1 MQLRTLLVSFL
12 LVTFVH
18 RIHSQ
23 ESELPESWTLQQC
36 VDYALLNNVQIRS
49 SLLQAEVTKNN
60 LNSSK
65 WNYAPD
71 LSLFNSTGWSYGLN
85 IDPVTNI
92 PTRND
97 RFTSSL
103 SLNSNWVLF
112 DGGRK
117 YNSIARNNHD
127 YLASL
132 YDLEAIK
139 NDITLN
145 VTSAYLQIMLNE
157 EILGIAIEQEGISR
171 LQVEQTRKLVD
182 AGSSPRGDLLQF
194 EAQLAR
200 DEQNTVAARN
210 TLLIGKLQLAN
221 LLLIP
226 EPEKFETSQP
236 EPELPEAAWLAYQPG
251 QVYVKALDNQPSI
264 KAAKERISSSEESID
279 LSQGGYLPT
288 VSLQGRINTI
298 YSDAIVQVT
307 STSDI
312 TYPTPAYDGSG
323 NVIFIPTTQTVP
335 DGFELKDFNN
345 QVSDNLSQYVGFNV
359 SVPIFNQMQVKN
371 NVQNAKIQYE
381 ISQLQLEQE
390 KNQLKQIIYQA
401 HADAKASYN
410 SYLAAEKSVDAS
422 RESFS
427 YAKERY
433 SLGAINQFDYETAKN
448 SLAVA
453 QSEMLRAKYD
463 YIFKLKVLEFYLTNE
478 IKL

>member
-1 MQLRTLLVSFL
+1 MLLRTISRFSPV
-12 LVTFVH
+12 
-18 RIHSQ
+18 
-23 ESELPESWTLQQC
+23 
-36 VDYALLNNVQIRS
+36 
-49 SLLQAEVTKNN
+49 LLQTEVTKNN
-60 LNSSK
+60 LESAR

-71 LSLFNSTGWSYGLN
+71 LSLFNSTGWSFGLN

-117 YNSIARNNHD
+117 FNSIARNNHE

-132 YDLEAIK
+132 YDLESIK

-145 VTSAYLQIMLNE
+145 VTSAYLQIMLND
-157 EILGIAIEQEGISR
+157 EILGIAIEQEGISQ
-171 LQVEQTRKLVD
+171 LQVDQTQKLVD
-182 AGSSPRGDLLQF
+182 AGSSPLGDLLQF
-194 EAQLAR
+194 QAQLAR
-200 DEQNTVAARN
+200 DQQNTVAARN
-210 TLLIGKLQLAN
+210 SVLISKLQLAN
-221 LLLIP
+221 LLLLP
-226 EPEKFETSQP
+226 EPENFETAQP
-236 EPELPEAAWLAYQPG
+236 EPALPDAGWLAYQPG
-251 QVYVKALDNQPSI
+251 QVYTTALENQPNI
-264 KAAKERISSSEESID
+264 KAAEERILSSEESVD

-298 YSDAIVQVT
+298 YSDAIVQATSVT
-307 STSDI
+307 EV
-312 TYPTPAYDGSG
+312 TYPSFIYDSNG
-323 NVIFIPTTQTVP
+323 NVVDVPTTQTIPV
-335 DGFELKDFNN
+335 GFEPKAFNN
-345 QVSDNLSQYVGFNV
+345 QVSDNLSEYVGLNI
-359 SVPIFNQMQVKN
+359 SVPIFSQMQVKN
-371 NVQNAKIQYE
+371 NVQNARIQYE

-390 KNQLKQIIYQA
+390 KNQLKQTIYQA

-410 SYLAAEKSVDAS
+410 SYLAAEKSVEAS

-433 SLGAINQFDYETAKN
+433 ELGAINQFDYETAKN

>member
-1 MQLRTLLVSFL
+1 MRSLISLVSIVLSFGFSSL
-12 LVTFVH
+12 KA
-18 RIHSQ
+18 Q
-23 ESELPESWTLQQC
+23 EVKLPESWTLQEC
-36 VDYALLNNVQIRS
+36 VDYAIENNIQIRS
-49 SLLQAEVTKNN
+49 SLLQTEVTKNN
-60 LNSSK
+60 LNSSR

-71 LSLFNSTGWSYGLN
+71 LSLFNSTGWSFGLN

-117 YNSIARNNHD
+117 FNSIARNNHE

-132 YDLEAIK
+132 YDLESIK

-145 VTSAYLQIMLNE
+145 VTSAYLQTMLNK
-157 EILGIAIEQEGISR
+157 EILDIAIEQEGISQ
-171 LQVEQTRKLVD
+171 LQVEQTRKLVE

-194 EAQLAR
+194 QAQLAR
-200 DEQNTVAARN
+200 DEQNTVSARN
-210 TLLIGKLQLAN
+210 ALLIGKLQLAN
-221 LLLIP
+221 LLLLP
-226 EPEKFETSQP
+226 EPEKFEIAQP
-236 EPELPEAAWLAYQPG
+236 EPRLPDAGWLAYQPG
-251 QVYVKALDNQPSI
+251 QVYTTALESQPSI
-264 KAAKERISSSEESID
+264 KAAEERILSSEESID
-279 LSQGGYLPT
+279 LSQGGFFPT

-298 YSDAIVQVT
+298 YSDAIVEAIRT
-307 STSDI
+307 TDI
-312 TYPTPAYDGSG
+312 TYPTPAYDAMG
-323 NVIFIPTTQTVP
+323 NVIFIPTTQTIP
-335 DGFELKDFNN
+335 NGFEPKDFNN
-345 QVSDNLSQYVGFNV
+345 QLSDNLSQFVGLNISMPLF
-359 SVPIFNQMQVKN
+359 SQMQVKN

-390 KNQLKQIIYQA
+390 KNQLKQTIYQA

-410 SYLAAEKSVDAS
+410 SYLAAEKSIEAS
-422 RESFS
+422 RESFN
-427 YAKERY
+427 YARERY
-433 SLGAINQFDYETAKN
+433 ELGAINQFDYETAKN

>member
-1 MQLRTLLVSFL
+1 MRLRTLFIAIL
-12 LVTFVH
+12 LANITSSVY
-18 RIHSQ
+18 SQ
-23 ESELPESWTLQQC
+23 QVQLPNSWTLLEC
-36 VDYALLNNVQIRS
+36 VDYALVNNVQIQT
-49 SLLQAEVTKNN
+49 SLLQTELTKNN
-60 LNSSK
+60 LEGSK

-71 LSLFNSTGWSYGLN
+71 LSLFNSTGWNFGLN

-127 YLASL
+127 YLAAL
-132 YDLEAIK
+132 YDLEAMK

-157 EILGIAIEQEGISR
+157 EILGIAIEQEGISK
-171 LQVEQTRKLVD
+171 LQVGQTKKLVD
-182 AGSSPRGDLLQF
+182 AGSAPRGDLLQF

-200 DEQNTVAARN
+200 DEQNTVASRN
-210 TLLIGKLQLAN
+210 TVLIGKLQLAN
-221 LLLIP
+221 LLLLP

-236 EPELPEAAWLAYQPG
+236 EPELPEAGWLAYQPG
-251 QVYVKALDNQPSI
+251 QVYVAALDNQPSI
-264 KAAKERISSSEESID
+264 KAAEERISSSEESVD
-279 LSQGGYLPT
+279 LSQGGYMPT
-288 VSLQGRINTI
+288 ISLQGRINTI
-298 YSDAIVQVT
+298 YSDAIVQAADTREVT
-307 STSDI
+307 F
-312 TYPTPAYDGSG
+312 PTAIYDAGG
-323 NVIFIPTTQTVP
+323 NVIFVPTTQTIP

-345 QVSDNLSQYVGFNV
+345 QFADNMSQYVGFNV
-359 SVPIFNQMQVKN
+359 SVPLFNQMQVKN
-371 NVQNAKIQYE
+371 NVQNAKIQFQ

-422 RESFS
+422 RESFN
-427 YAKERY
+427 YANERFN
-433 SLGAINQFDYETAKN
+433 LGAINQFDFETAKN

-453 QSEMLRAKYD
+453 QSEMLRTKYD

>member
-1 MQLRTLLVSFL
+1 MRLLTPVLGFFLFVYSF
-12 LVTFVH
+12 VGH
-18 RIHSQ
+18 AQ
-23 ESELPESWTLQQC
+23 EAKLPESWSLQEC
-36 VDYALLNNVQIRS
+36 VQYALDNNIQIQT
-49 SLLQAEVTKNN
+49 SLLQVELSKNN
-60 LNSSK
+60 LESAQ

-71 LSLFNSTGWSYGLN
+71 LSLFNSTGWSFGFN

-103 SLNSNWVLF
+103 SLNSNWVLY

-127 YLASL
+127 YLAAM

-139 NDITLN
+139 NNISLN
-145 VTSAYLQIMLNE
+145 VTSAYLQIMLNQ
-157 EILGIAIEQEGISR
+157 EILGIAIEQEGISK

-200 DEQNTVAARN
+200 DEQNTVTARN
-210 TLLIGKLQLAN
+210 SLLISKLQLAN
-221 LLLIP
+221 LLMLQ
-226 EPEKFETSQP
+226 EPEKFETAQP
-236 EPELPEAAWLAYQPG
+236 ELSLPDAGWLAYQPG
-251 QVYVKALDNQPSI
+251 QIYTTAIENQPNI
-264 KAAKERISSSEESID
+264 KAAEERINSSEQSVDI
-279 LSQGGYLPT
+279 SQGGYLPT

-298 YSDAIVQVT
+298 YSDAIVQATATREV
-307 STSDI
+307 
-312 TYPTPAYDGSG
+312 TYPNFIYDSNG
-323 NVIFIPTTQTVP
+323 NVVDVPTTQTIP
-335 DGFELKDFNN
+335 DGFEPKPFNN
-345 QVSDNLSQYVGFNV
+345 QIPDNLSEYVGVNI
-359 SVPIFNQMQVKN
+359 SVPIFSQMQVKN
-371 NVQNAKIQYE
+371 NVQNARIQYE
-381 ISQLQLEQE
+381 ISQLQYEQE
-390 KNQLKQIIYQA
+390 KNQLKQTIYQA

-422 RESFS
+422 RESFN
-427 YAKERY
+427 YARERY
-433 SLGAINQFDYETAKN
+433 ELGAINQFDYETAKN

-478 IKL
+478 IRL